1 MQTLNSEL
9 QRQQIQKRLEDLTE
23 KKQQKLVVPMT
34 PAFEEVVAPVPLQDN
49 SSSINALNRFKSGQQ
64 EPNSAA
70 SGITD
75 VMVKMMPRTN
85 GVTENTAVNSNSSFS
100 QAMNLN

>member
-9 QRQQIQKRLEDLTE
+9 QRQQIHKRLEDLTE
-23 KKQQKLVVPMT
+23 KRHQKLVVPMT
-34 PAFEEVVAPVPLQDN
+34 PAFEEVAAVPLQDN

-64 EPNSAA
+64 EPNSA

-75 VMVKMMPRTN
+75 IVKMMPTH

-100 QAMNLN
+100 QVMNLN